1 MLLLFLAAVL
11 LMWWADIIQFILQAH
26 HASHNALHGFG
37 HGIREMSVVDIR
49 DSNLLPLRNN
59 RPARVAYHRAIHGHR
74 LHHHAPGPYAC
85 VVSDYYRSQHLG
97 PGSNDHIVANSGVA
111 LACLLARSTKR
122 HALVQSDIVPYL
134 RGLPYDLSLIHISEP
149 TRLRRISY
157 AVFCLKKKKN
167 KKIDI
172 SHTVE

>member
-74 LHHHAPGPYAC
+74 LHHHAPGPYA
-85 VVSDYYRSQHLG
+85 VSYTHLRAHETD
-97 PGSNDHIVANSGVA
+97 SYLV
-111 LACLLARSTKR
+111 CRLL
-122 HALVQSDIVPYL
+122 L
-134 RGLPYDLSLIHISEP
+134 E
-149 TRLRRISY
+149 
-157 AVFCLKKKKN
+157 
-167 KKIDI
+167 
-172 SHTVE
+172 

>member
-1 MLLLFLAAVL
+1 MLSAIGPTSAATRS
-11 LMWWADIIQFILQAH
+11 FISSAARLVKVMAK
-26 HASHNALHGFG
+26 
-37 HGIREMSVVDIR
+37 IW

-85 VVSDYYRSQHLG
+85 VVSDYYRPQHLG

-134 RGLPYDLSLIHISEP
+134 RGLPYDN
-149 TRLRRISY
+149 TRSMVNEQPLAYGGARVYLYLREEATKLRQ
-157 AVFCLKKKKN
+157 
-167 KKIDI
+167 
-172 SHTVE
+172 